1 MPAPADTYE
10 DDARRCR
17 EILRE
22 GSKSFH
28 AASLFLPSRVRG
40 PASVLYAF
48 CRVADDAVDL
58 VAPSE
63 APAAIERLRL
73 RLDGIFG
80 GSPADDPI
88 DRALSV
94 VVDRF
99 SMPRTPLDALLE
111 GFVWDVEGRR
121 YADMTALHGYCAR
134 VAAAVGVMMTV
145 LMGRRAPGVLARACD
160 LGVAM
165 QLTNICRDVGE
176 DARNGRVYLPLDWL
190 FEEDLDADGLVA
202 RPQHTPALGRVVERV
217 LVEADRLYARSDRG
231 VPMLP
236 RDCRAAIRAA
246 RLLYSSIGTEVRRRG
261 GDSVSARAVVP
272 RRRKARLLTRSFAA
286 PLSASAV
293 PAADEAPALPAV
305 RFLLEGW

>member
-1 MPAPADTYE
+1 MPSPADRYE
-10 DDARRCR
+10 ADARRCR
-17 EILRE
+17 EILRA

-63 APAAIERLRL
+63 APAAIAGLHR
-73 RLDGIFG
+73 RLDTIFDG
-80 GSPADDPI
+80 DPAEHPI

-94 VVDRF
+94 VVRRF
-99 SMPRTPLDALLE
+99 AMPRAPLDALLD
-111 GFVWDVEGRR
+111 GFAWDVEGRR
-121 YADMTALHGYCAR
+121 YPTMDALHGYCAR
-134 VAAAVGVMMTV
+134 VASAVGVMMTV

-176 DARNGRVYLPLDWL
+176 DARNGRVYLPIDWL
-190 FEEDLDADGLVA
+190 AAEGLDADALVA
-202 RPQHTPALGRVVERV
+202 RPVFTPALGRVVERV
-217 LVEADRLYARSDRG
+217 LVEADRLYARADLG

-236 RDCRAAIRAA
+236 RDCRVAIRAA
-246 RLLYSSIGTEVRRRG
+246 RLLYSAIGDEVRARG
-261 GDSVSARAVVP
+261 HDSVSQRAVVP
-272 RRRKARLLTRSFAA
+272 TAKKLRLLAESFAA
-286 PLSASAV
+286 PLTGSR
-293 PAADEAPALPAV
+293 APQPGDPDALPAV
-305 RFLLEGW
+305 GFLLEGW

>member
-22 GSKSFH
+22 GSRSFY

-63 APAAIERLRL
+63 APAAIERLRR

-80 GSPADDPI
+80 GAPADDVI

-94 VVDRF
+94 VVARF
-99 SMPRTPLDALLE
+99 SMPRTPLDALLD
-111 GFVWDVEGRR
+111 GFVWDAEGRR

-190 FEEDLDADGLVA
+190 SEEGLDADGLIA
-202 RPQHTPALGRVVERV
+202 RPQYTRALGRVVERV
-217 LVEADRLYARSDRG
+217 LVEADRLYARSDAG

-261 GDSVSARAVVP
+261 GDSVGARAVVP
-272 RRRKARLLTRSFAA
+272 GRRKVRLLARSFAA

>member
-1 MPAPADTYE
+1 MPAPADTYD

-58 VAPSE
+58 VAPSA
-63 APAAIERLRL
+63 APAAIEGLRR

-80 GSPADDPI
+80 GAPADDPI

-190 FEEDLDADGLVA
+190 FEEGLDADGLVS
-202 RPQHTPALGRVVERV
+202 RPRYTPALGRVVERV
-217 LVEADRLYARSDRG
+217 LAEADRLYARSDRG

-272 RRRKARLLTRSFAA
+272 GRRKARLLARSFAA

-293 PAADEAPALPAV
+293 PAVDEAPALPAV